1 MMGGA
6 ANVGQEE
13 GREGFGPLKD
23 EGRETKGKS
32 AEQAMIYTL
41 IPSNDRSQNR
51 VCKAKSKLITSTV
64 K

>member
-23 EGRETKGKS
+23 EGRETKG
-32 AEQAMIYTL
+32 
-41 IPSNDRSQNR
+41 SQQHKR
-51 VCKAKSKLITSTV
+51 
-64 K
+64 

>member
-23 EGRETKGKS
+23 EGRETKG
-32 AEQAMIYTL
+32 
-41 IPSNDRSQNR
+41 SQQNQQ
-51 VCKAKSKLITSTV
+51 
-64 K
+64 